1 LLHFLAGCMQYY
13 HLVEDIVNSVL
24 ISPLSY
30 IIGVVRIEKKT
41 ACSTAVN
48 RKHDATLPTEAGE
61 AVTDNND
68 VGGNHNKYCHFCQ
81 HVKVRASSMLA
92 CENKECSRRF
102 CEHCLLT
109 HLGEDVNPM
118 SSDAWQMV
126 DGKVFSQNPVAA

>member
-1 LLHFLAGCMQYY
+1 ME
-13 HLVEDIVNSVL
+13 VIVDCVL

-41 ACSTAVN
+41 ACSTAAT
-48 RKHDATLPTEAGE
+48 RKPAATLPTEAGE

-92 CENKECSRRF
+92 CENQECSRRF

-109 HLGEDVNPM
+109 HLSEDVDPM

-126 DGKVFSQNPVAA
+126 DGKVYFQNSVPA